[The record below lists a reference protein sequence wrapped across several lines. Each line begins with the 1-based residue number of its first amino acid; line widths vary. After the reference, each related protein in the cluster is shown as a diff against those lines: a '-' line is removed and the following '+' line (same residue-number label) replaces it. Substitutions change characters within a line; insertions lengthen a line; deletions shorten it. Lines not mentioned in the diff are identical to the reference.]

1 MDSEGITFLIPLD
14 SISIIFK
21 QSFKT
26 IPKRTL
32 LQQEK
37 NLYFCIFL
45 HDEIKSQI
53 LVINSY
59 FKQINLVFKKV
70 MTDKIFNS

>member
-14 SISIIFK
+14 NVSIIFK

-37 NLYFCIFL
+37 SLYFCIFFMMKL
-45 HDEIKSQI
+45 KVKYSLSIHISSRLI
-53 LVINSY
+53 WFS
-59 FKQINLVFKKV
+59 KV